1 MTINSK
7 SENSKINYDS
17 FLKKIEIYKR
27 VFDATKGDD
36 SKWKEKFIASSGLL
50 KCIEEGMLKGYQI
63 PMNLIDFYSGSIE
76 KIKNHSFGYK
86 DTTPSVDDYL
96 GVNIGKKREHP
107 LVFDSVSLAVNV
119 FSTYFHGYALGKID
133 QLDKHDGGQRYNP
146 YIKFLTHKSHEK
158 KDIER
163 TGKSNR
169 KYSSCNEE
177 DLYVNKIDVNL
188 HYRSFLHGYFHG
200 FNGNGNRR
208 KITLNLNNRRV
219 DMSITMEN
227 LIEAMMKIIKIDDFF
242 SNITTGEMKVLL
254 YCFMYPYSP
263 NKQKYEKISYDPLT
277 TNEIEEAN
285 LIGVPISDDSSNMV
299 VGANFAEILKRDKR
313 ALANVSK
320 NDDVFEKFVNS
331 IINVPSKTVSYDPNG
346 IECVCEGLDLGELNC
361 YEYANEQGVIQYWHG
376 LGKIPNELCLHKNNM
391 ENFLIKCRE

>member
-50 KCIEEGMLKGYQI
+50 NCIEEGMLKGYQI
-63 PMNLIDFYSGSIE
+63 PRNLIEFYSRSIE
-76 KIKNHSFGYK
+76 EVKKHFDGYK
-86 DTTPSVDDYL
+86 DITPSIDDYL
-96 GVNIGKKREHP
+96 GVNIGKKKVYP
-107 LVFDSVSLAVNV
+107 LVFDYVDLAVNV
-119 FSTYFHGYALGKID
+119 FSVYFHGHALGKID
-133 QLDKHDGGQRYNP
+133 QLDKYGDGQRHNP
-146 YIKFLTHKSHEK
+146 YVKFLAHKAREK
-158 KDIER
+158 NDIEI
-163 TGKSNR
+163 TGKSNQ

-177 DLYVNKIDVNL
+177 NLYVNKVSTSL
-188 HYRSFLHGYFHG
+188 HYRSFLNGYFHG
-200 FNGNGNRR
+200 LNDKGNRR
-208 KITLNLNNRRV
+208 KVSLKLNDRKV
-219 DMSITMEN
+219 DMSITMEK
-227 LIEAMMKIIKIDDFF
+227 LIETIMEIIGIDYLL
-242 SNITTGEMKVLL
+242 SNITPSEMRVLL

-263 NKQKYEKISYDPLT
+263 NKQKYEKIRYDPLT

-299 VGANFAEILKRDKR
+299 VGANFAATLKRDKR
-313 ALANVSK
+313 ALANASK
-320 NDDVFEKFVNS
+320 NDDVFEAFVNS
-331 IINVPSKTVSYDPNG
+331 IINIPSKTVSYDSNG
-346 IECVCEGLDLGELNC
+346 TKCVCEGLDLGELNC
-361 YEYANEQGVIQYWHG
+361 YEYANDQGVIQYWHG